1 MVLNEVWETEKAALS
16 GTQNIKQDLDKIKE
30 IIKKHSHVTFHSD
43 MTQAIGKVKV
53 DLSGIDLIS
62 FSAHK
67 FYGLKGIGAVLR
79 KRRVIIEPVIHGGK
93 STSIY
98 RGGTPAAPLIY
109 SMGLTLELAYK
120 NFDNKLKKIQLL
132 KEYLITELQENIEN
146 VYLNYEQSIPQIN
159 NFSFP
164 GVEASIIQESLSN
177 KQIYI
182 STQTA
187 CNSESSFSVTVKRIT
202 NSDELAKSSIRISLS
217 HLTEKNDIDA
227 LIKEIKEI
235 IHENR

>member
-1 MVLNEVWETEKAALS
+1 EDTILVSIALINS
-16 GTQNIKQDLDKIKE
+16 ELGIKQDLDKIKE